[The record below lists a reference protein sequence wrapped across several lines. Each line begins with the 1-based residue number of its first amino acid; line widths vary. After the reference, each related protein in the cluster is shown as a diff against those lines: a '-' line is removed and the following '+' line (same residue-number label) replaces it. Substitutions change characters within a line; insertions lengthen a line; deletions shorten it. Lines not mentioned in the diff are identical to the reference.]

1 MSNYSCVRV
10 VAGGELI
17 SQGRVACVTPGWV
30 FWTPLW
36 RAALP
41 VSGREVRHARVSIRF
56 PTAFTIRI
64 FEIRERQSPE
74 WRDSTRQSGDWRSQ
88 AQDRGPRNSSETCVP
103 QDGKEVPR
111 LRHCNHQ
118 HDPARRAPRSFPT
131 CYTDGLKKNMTTKA
145 QREAGTGCLYLVAT
159 PIGNL
164 EDITLRAIRILKEAD
179 IIACEDTRQTQK
191 LLQHY
196 GIRKEMVSYH
206 EHNELTRSPE
216 LAIELEQG
224 AKIALVSDAG
234 TPGIS
239 DPGHRL
245 VTLCLRHHIP
255 VVPIPGPSALV
266 AALAAS
272 GLPTEEFLFVGFLPP
287 RAGARRKALDAL
299 KAESRT
305 LIFYEAPHRVVET
318 LADATE
324 ILGPRPA
331 VIARE
336 VTKIHEEFLRGP
348 LAELLESARKRAP
361 RGEITLLIG
370 PGDPQAQQVELSV
383 SLKQRVEQLEAEGGI
398 DRKAALKQAA
408 RERGLG
414 KREAY
419 KQLLLER

>member
-1 MSNYSCVRV
+1 M
-10 VAGGELI
+10 
-17 SQGRVACVTPGWV
+17 
-30 FWTPLW
+30 
-36 RAALP
+36 
-41 VSGREVRHARVSIRF
+41 
-56 PTAFTIRI
+56 TAKT
-64 FEIRERQSPE
+64 
-74 WRDSTRQSGDWRSQ
+74 
-88 AQDRGPRNSSETCVP
+88 
-103 QDGKEVPR
+103 
-111 LRHCNHQ
+111 
-118 HDPARRAPRSFPT
+118 
-131 CYTDGLKKNMTTKA
+131 

-272 GLPTEEFLFVGFLPP
+272 GLPTDEFLFIGFLPP
-287 RAGARRKALDAL
+287 RTGARRKALDAL

-370 PGDPQAQQVELSV
+370 PGDPQAQKVELNV
-383 SLKQRVEQLEAEGGI
+383 SLKERVEQLEAEGGI

>member
-1 MSNYSCVRV
+1 
-10 VAGGELI
+10 
-17 SQGRVACVTPGWV
+17 
-30 FWTPLW
+30 
-36 RAALP
+36 
-41 VSGREVRHARVSIRF
+41 
-56 PTAFTIRI
+56 
-64 FEIRERQSPE
+64 
-74 WRDSTRQSGDWRSQ
+74 
-88 AQDRGPRNSSETCVP
+88 
-103 QDGKEVPR
+103 
-111 LRHCNHQ
+111 
-118 HDPARRAPRSFPT
+118 
-131 CYTDGLKKNMTTKA
+131 MTTKA

-191 LLQHY
+191 LLHHY

-272 GLPTEEFLFVGFLPP
+272 GLPTEEFLFIGFLPP

-370 PGDPQAQQVELSV
+370 PGDPRAQKVDIRV
-383 SLKQRVEQLEAEGGI
+383 PLKQRVDQLEAEGGF

>member
-1 MSNYSCVRV
+1 MNMNM
-10 VAGGELI
+10 
-17 SQGRVACVTPGWV
+17 
-30 FWTPLW
+30 
-36 RAALP
+36 
-41 VSGREVRHARVSIRF
+41 RE
-56 PTAFTIRI
+56 
-64 FEIRERQSPE
+64 
-74 WRDSTRQSGDWRSQ
+74 
-88 AQDRGPRNSSETCVP
+88 
-103 QDGKEVPR
+103 K
-111 LRHCNHQ
+111 
-118 HDPARRAPRSFPT
+118 
-131 CYTDGLKKNMTTKA
+131 
-145 QREAGTGCLYLVAT
+145 REAGTGCLYLVAT

-179 IIACEDTRQTQK
+179 VIACEDTRQTQK
-191 LLQHY
+191 LLHHY

-206 EHNELTRSPE
+206 DHNELTRSPE
-216 LAIELEQG
+216 LVIDLEQG

-287 RAGARRKALDAL
+287 RSGARRKALDAL
-299 KAESRT
+299 KMESRT
-305 LIFYEAPHRVVET
+305 LVFYEAPHRVVET
-318 LADATE
+318 LADASE
-324 ILGPRPA
+324 ILGARPG

-336 VTKIHEEFLRGP
+336 VTKVHEEFMRGP
-348 LAELLESARKRAP
+348 LPELLESARKRAP

-370 PGDPQAQQVELSV
+370 PGDPQTRQVDPNV
-383 SLKQRVEQLEAEGGI
+383 SLKERVEQLEAEGGV

>member
-1 MSNYSCVRV
+1 MMTDVQDN
-10 VAGGELI
+10 
-17 SQGRVACVTPGWV
+17 
-30 FWTPLW
+30 
-36 RAALP
+36 
-41 VSGREVRHARVSIRF
+41 
-56 PTAFTIRI
+56 
-64 FEIRERQSPE
+64 SP
-74 WRDSTRQSGDWRSQ
+74 
-88 AQDRGPRNSSETCVP
+88 
-103 QDGKEVPR
+103 
-111 LRHCNHQ
+111 
-118 HDPARRAPRSFPT
+118 
-131 CYTDGLKKNMTTKA
+131 
-145 QREAGTGCLYLVAT
+145 TGCLYLVAT
-159 PIGNL
+159 PIGNP
-164 EDITLRAIRILKEAD
+164 EDITLRALRVLKEAD
-179 IIACEDTRQTQK
+179 LIACEDTRQTQK

-196 GIRKEMVSYH
+196 AIHKEMVSYH
-206 EHNELTRSPE
+206 AHNELMRAPE
-216 LAIELEQG
+216 LVIQLEEG
-224 AKIALVSDAG
+224 AQVALVSDAG
-234 TPGIS
+234 TPVVS

-245 VTLCLRHHIP
+245 VVLCLRHHIP

-318 LADATE
+318 LADASE
-324 ILGPRPA
+324 ILGARPA

-348 LAELLESARKRAP
+348 LPELLEAARKRAP

-370 PGDPQAQQVELSV
+370 AGDPQMQEVNPSV
-383 SLKQRVEQLEAEGGI
+383 SLKERVEQLEGEAGV